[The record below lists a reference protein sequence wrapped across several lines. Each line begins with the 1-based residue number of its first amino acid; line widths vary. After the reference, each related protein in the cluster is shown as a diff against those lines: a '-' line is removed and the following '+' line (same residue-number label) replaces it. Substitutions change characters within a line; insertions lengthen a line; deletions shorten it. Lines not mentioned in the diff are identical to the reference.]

1 MLPSSLGVEEAWKLD
16 ELCVNDSDA
25 AESLSGYEDERKP
38 KKHCEDSF
46 IVCKVYHYRKILTQ
60 YSELACHHRCLVQCD
75 FL

>member
-38 KKHCEDSF
+38 KEA
-46 IVCKVYHYRKILTQ
+46 L
-60 YSELACHHRCLVQCD
+60 
-75 FL
+75 